1 MSGIYVIQIYE
12 YICYQVYIS
21 SQVPQLQLEVGWRTW
36 LLHQSKQFYSFIVH
50 KVILYPSRNPF
61 KAHVTRSERPV
72 TIGHKTIRHLDVI
85 GAQWPSFWDSNYSG
99 YSTGDRVWRY
109 PNLFPVRVL
118 IFGIIFFG
126 TGSSTFIG
134 TKFFRLWYNFFS
146 STNQTNG
153 KFSGTGT
160 KFPGNLRYL

>member
-1 MSGIYVIQIYE
+1 MNIYVIKYTSVVRFPNCNWKWVGE
-12 YICYQVYIS
+12 PDYYIS
-21 SQVPQLQLEVGWRTW
+21 LNSFTV
-36 LLHQSKQFYSFIVH
+36 LLCIRWSFIQAETLSKH
-50 KVILYPSRNPF
+50 TLHDQRDPWQLD
-61 KAHVTRSERPV
+61 TRLSD
-72 TIGHKTIRHLDVI
+72 TLMI
-85 GAQWPSFWDSNYSG
+85 GAQWPSFWDSNYFG